1 MSGPPSCSGRPAT
14 ILLVEDN
21 PGDVRLV
28 EEAFKDACL
37 ANDLHVVTDGDEALE
52 YLYQRGEYADAPRP
66 DVILLDWNLPRMAGE
81 EVLAELKTD
90 VDLRAIPVVVLTGS
104 RAQEDIVRSYELQ
117 ANAYVTKPVQ
127 PGEFIETIQSF
138 EEFWLRIV
146 RLPQDPN
153 ED

>member
-1 MSGPPSCSGRPAT
+1 MSGHSRCPGRPAN

-37 ANDLHVVTDGDEALE
+37 ANDLRVVTDGDEALE
-52 YLYQRGEYADAPRP
+52 YVYQRGEYADAPRP
-66 DVILLDWNLPRMAGE
+66 DVVLLDWNLPRMGGD
-81 EVLAELKTD
+81 EVLAELKENPNTGS
-90 VDLRAIPVVVLTGS
+90 IPVIVLTGS

-117 ANAYVTKPVQ
+117 ANAYVTKPVE
-127 PGEFIETIQSF
+127 PGEFIEAVRSF

-146 RLPQDPN
+146 RLPQDEN
-153 ED
+153 